1 MCNNFINDTHK
12 DFDTNF
18 LIIKKKYLCCIE
30 KSYMFIIEKICSKTG
45 ARSGVLKTTHGDI
58 KTPVFMP
65 VGTAGSVK
73 SLCPEDLMRLN
84 VQILLGNTY
93 HLYLRPGCDVINI
106 FGGLHNFMQWHGP
119 ILTDSGGFQV
129 FSLAKLRKIT
139 DEGVI
144 FQSHI
149 DGSRHMLTP
158 ESVIDIQT
166 SLGSDIMM
174 CLDDVVPYPC
184 NDSQI
189 VSAMKHTHLW
199 AQECK
204 NFWKQKDSKNSLFAI
219 VQGGMVKAYRK
230 QSIEILSALDFPG
243 YAIGGLSVGEPI
255 ELMYDIGAYC
265 LELLPDN
272 KPRYIMGVGTP
283 ENLVQLVSSGCDMF
297 DCVMPTRNAR
307 NGQLFTSNGTM
318 NIKNAAYKYDIDPID
333 SECTCYTCMHFSR
346 AYLHHLYR
354 SRELLAYR
362 LNSIHNIH
370 YYIQLMKQMREA
382 IISDCF
388 DSFVQSFNGS
398 SPD

>member
-1 MCNNFINDTHK
+1 
-12 DFDTNF
+12 
-18 LIIKKKYLCCIE
+18 
-30 KSYMFIIEKICSKTG
+30 MFKIEKICPKTG
-45 ARSGVLKTTHGDI
+45 ARAGILKTAHGDI

-73 SLCPEDLMRLN
+73 SLCPEDLTRLN

-93 HLYLRPGCDVINI
+93 HLYLRPGCDVINT

-129 FSLAKLRKIT
+129 FSLAKLRNIT

-149 DGSRHMLTP
+149 DGSKHMLTP
-158 ESVIDIQT
+158 ESVIEIQNC
-166 SLGSDIMM
+166 LGSDIMM

-184 NDSQI
+184 NNSQN

-199 AQECK
+199 ASECK
-204 NFWKQKDSKNSLFAI
+204 DFWKQKDSKNSLFAI
-219 VQGGMVKAYRK
+219 VQGGMVKEYRK
-230 QSIEILSALDFPG
+230 QSIQILNELDFQG

-255 ELMYDIGAYC
+255 DLMYEIGAYC
-265 LELLPDN
+265 LELLPEN

-283 ENLVQLVSSGCDMF
+283 KDLVELVSSGCDMF

-307 NGQLFTSNGTM
+307 NGQLFTSKGTM
-318 NIKNAAYKYDIDPID
+318 NIKNAAYRYDIDPID
-333 SECTCYTCMHFSR
+333 PACSCYTCMHFSR
-346 AYLHHLYR
+346 SYLHHLYR

-382 IISDCF
+382 IVSDRF
-388 DSFVQSFNGS
+388 DNFVHSFNKNEIQ
-398 SPD
+398 